1 MVSTVRVSQI
11 HLPALDL
18 MVYHLFGF
26 VSLHHTL
33 LQFAAFILLSSQ
45 MLIFL
50 FCFFFFPNTSLF
62 FSPGGWAL
70 WSLLYPKTSLW
81 WCKQNEASLCNVSCQ
96 QSSSREFN
104 WNQQE
109 LQGVHRGTSSLVQL
123 FCSCTVGGH
132 RNFATGFN
140 EIKGLTAKLVKQDY
154 SFLIYPQVNAWYKD
168 GWHEPKELLEIIIMI
183 QKARFIPRNHYTLSS
198 KSAPKLHTLQLYM
211 LPPTLQMPGR
221 QVGWNKRIPAASHPV
236 LLALITTHFIKQAVN

>member
-140 EIKGLTAKLVKQDY
+140 EIKGLT
-154 SFLIYPQVNAWYKD
+154 
-168 GWHEPKELLEIIIMI
+168 E
-183 QKARFIPRNHYTLSS
+183 
-198 KSAPKLHTLQLYM
+198 
-211 LPPTLQMPGR
+211 
-221 QVGWNKRIPAASHPV
+221 
-236 LLALITTHFIKQAVN
+236 